1 MLLLIFGDELFYYTT
16 FKFICQ
22 PLFRS
27 FFKFSFLWRSLLRD
41 NFNIISHSKFFVKYF
56 FQVFS
61 KNFFVTAVPFPDQLF
76 YYITSKTLLST
87 PFQKFFKFVFRDIS
101 AIFATAFLLYHFL
114 IGLSSTFYLSFW
126 FYQLISDTSP
136 PDFRPLRTFVLNQ
149 QSYRSPFFRCA
160 LVRQLLYY
168 STYSMKCQ
176 HLRLPMFV
184 FVFRQQIVY
193 ISDTYRPII
202 SETAKYSDLRRLPW

>member
-1 MLLLIFGDELFYYTT
+1 MRYYCVLKSFLDLPILIGISRVVILFALFNFQDAVAHFGDELFYYTT

-41 NFNIISHSKFFVKYF
+41 SFNIISHSKFFVKYF

-87 PFQKFFKFVFRDIS
+87 PFQKFFQICFSVIS
-101 AIFATAFLLYHFL
+101 Q
-114 IGLSSTFYLSFW
+114 LSL
-126 FYQLISDTSP
+126 
-136 PDFRPLRTFVLNQ
+136 
-149 QSYRSPFFRCA
+149 
-160 LVRQLLYY
+160 RQLFYY
-168 STYSMKCQ
+168 ITFSLVCQ
-176 HLRLPMFV
+176 VLF
-184 FVFRQQIVY
+184 I
-193 ISDTYRPII
+193 
-202 SETAKYSDLRRLPW
+202 

>member
-1 MLLLIFGDELFYYTT
+1 MRYYCVLKSFLDLPILSSESQGSLYFLHCLIFKMLLLIFGDELFYYTT

-41 NFNIISHSKFFVKYF
+41 SFNIISHSKFFVKYF

-61 KNFFVTAVPFPDQLF
+61 KNFFCDRCSVSRPAFLLYHIQ
-76 YYITSKTLLST
+76 TLLST

-114 IGLSSTFYLSFW
+114 IGLSSTFYLSF
-126 FYQLISDTSP
+126 
-136 PDFRPLRTFVLNQ
+136 
-149 QSYRSPFFRCA
+149 
-160 LVRQLLYY
+160 
-168 STYSMKCQ
+168 
-176 HLRLPMFV
+176 
-184 FVFRQQIVY
+184 
-193 ISDTYRPII
+193 
-202 SETAKYSDLRRLPW
+202 

>member
-1 MLLLIFGDELFYYTT
+1 MRYYCVLKSFLDLPILSSESQGSLYFLHCLIFKMLLLIFGDELFYYTT

-41 NFNIISHSKFFVKYF
+41 SFNIISHSKFFVKYF

-87 PFQKFFKFVFRDIS
+87 PFQKFFQICFSVIPQ
-101 AIFATAFLLYHFL
+101 
-114 IGLSSTFYLSFW
+114 LSL
-126 FYQLISDTSP
+126 
-136 PDFRPLRTFVLNQ
+136 
-149 QSYRSPFFRCA
+149 
-160 LVRQLLYY
+160 RQLFYY
-168 STYSMKCQ
+168 ITFSSACQ
-176 HLRLPMFV
+176 VLF
-184 FVFRQQIVY
+184 I
-193 ISDTYRPII
+193 
-202 SETAKYSDLRRLPW
+202 

>member
-1 MLLLIFGDELFYYTT
+1 MRYYCVLKSFLDLPILSSESQGSLYFLHCLIFKMLLLIFGDELFYYTT

-41 NFNIISHSKFFVKYF
+41 SFNIISHSKFFVKYF

-87 PFQKFFKFVFRDIS
+87 PFQKFFQICFSVIS
-101 AIFATAFLLYHFL
+101 Q
-114 IGLSSTFYLSFW
+114 LSL
-126 FYQLISDTSP
+126 
-136 PDFRPLRTFVLNQ
+136 
-149 QSYRSPFFRCA
+149 
-160 LVRQLLYY
+160 RQLFYY
-168 STYSMKCQ
+168 ITFSLVCQ
-176 HLRLPMFV
+176 VLF
-184 FVFRQQIVY
+184 I
-193 ISDTYRPII
+193 
-202 SETAKYSDLRRLPW
+202 

>member
-41 NFNIISHSKFFVKYF
+41 SFNIISHSKFFVKYF

-87 PFQKFFKFVFRDIS
+87 PFQKFFQICFSVIPQLSLRQLFYYITFPSVCQVLFIQVFDFTNWLVIPHHQTSAPSELSCWTNSLTDSRPFV
-101 AIFATAFLLYHFL
+101 A
-114 IGLSSTFYLSFW
+114 LSSDSFYIIAWIL
-126 FYQLISDTSP
+126 Q
-136 PDFRPLRTFVLNQ
+136 FVN
-149 QSYRSPFFRCA
+149 
-160 LVRQLLYY
+160 
-168 STYSMKCQ
+168 
-176 HLRLPMFV
+176 
-184 FVFRQQIVY
+184 
-193 ISDTYRPII
+193 
-202 SETAKYSDLRRLPW
+202 

>member
-1 MLLLIFGDELFYYTT
+1 MRYYCVLKSFLDLPILSSESQGSLYFLHCLIFKMLLLIFGDELFYYTT

-41 NFNIISHSKFFVKYF
+41 SFNIISHSKFFVKYF

-87 PFQKFFKFVFRDIS
+87 PFQKFFQICFSVIS
-101 AIFATAFLLYHFL
+101 Q
-114 IGLSSTFYLSFW
+114 LSL
-126 FYQLISDTSP
+126 
-136 PDFRPLRTFVLNQ
+136 
-149 QSYRSPFFRCA
+149 
-160 LVRQLLYY
+160 RQLFYY
-168 STYSMKCQ
+168 ITFSSACQ
-176 HLRLPMFV
+176 VLF
-184 FVFRQQIVY
+184 I
-193 ISDTYRPII
+193 
-202 SETAKYSDLRRLPW
+202 

>member
-41 NFNIISHSKFFVKYF
+41 SFNIISHSKFFVKYF

-61 KNFFVTAVPFPDQLF
+61 KNFFCDRCSVSRPAFLLYHIQNSFVNPFSEVFSNLF
-76 YYITSKTLLST
+76 
-87 PFQKFFKFVFRDIS
+87 FRDIS

-136 PDFRPLRTFVLNQ
+136 PDFRPSEHSCWTNSLTDSRPFV
-149 QSYRSPFFRCA
+149 A
-160 LVRQLLYY
+160 LSSDSFYIIAWILQ
-168 STYSMKCQ
+168 
-176 HLRLPMFV
+176 FV
-184 FVFRQQIVY
+184 N
-193 ISDTYRPII
+193 
-202 SETAKYSDLRRLPW
+202 